1 MNDRKDRLVLMVGL
15 PLSGKTTIVNRHFI
29 PAGYAV
35 VCPDD
40 VRLALHGYRYVAKAE
55 PFVWV
60 IVDVMIDALL
70 MSGNRVVVDA
80 TFTTEKRRAPFM
92 VRFKPIVPVL
102 CWVKTAE
109 GICIERAR
117 ERDDE
122 EIIPVIERQA
132 AQLEEP
138 EHYFVVE

>member
-15 PLSGKTTIVNRHFI
+15 PLSGKTTLIQRHFI

-40 VRLALHGYRYVAKAE
+40 VRLALHGERFIAKAE
-55 PFVWV
+55 PLVWA

-70 MSGNRVVVDA
+70 MSNNRVVLDG

-92 VRFKPIVPVL
+92 VRFRPIVPVL
-102 CWVKTAE
+102 CWVKTSPE
-109 GICIERAR
+109 VCIDRAR

-122 EIIPVIERQA
+122 EIIPTIERQA
-132 AQLEEP
+132 AQFEAP